1 MRVSA
6 YPAGWS
12 ASGAMRPLPEGAL
25 MSHLSSSHLD
35 PHYVD
40 RLLRHS
46 RGSELVAARVFPNAK
61 EVTESFAVRRAAMR
75 YAADFPPGDAS
86 VRLVSVGDGTTPR
99 TAAVFA
105 VDSGWDCHSV
115 DPRLRRTRG
124 EGLARLASHPRMVE
138 DVRFTGERI
147 VAVAVHA
154 HVSLRTIVSRLVA
167 RDLLLI
173 AMPCCVPVDLRDPP
187 IEVYDDPAVWSPLRT
202 IYVWRWTSTV
212 R

>member
-1 MRVSA
+1 MS
-6 YPAGWS
+6 YP
-12 ASGAMRPLPEGAL
+12 
-25 MSHLSSSHLD
+25 SSSHRD
-35 PHYVD
+35 PHYLD

-46 RGSELVAARVFPNAK
+46 RGAELVAARLFPNAK

-75 YAADFPPGDAS
+75 YAADFQPGDAA

-105 VDSGWDCHSV
+105 VDSGWDCHAV
-115 DPRLRRTRG
+115 DPRLRTTRHV
-124 EGLARLASHPRMVE
+124 ELARLTSHPVAVE
-138 DVRFTGERI
+138 DVRFASERI

-173 AMPCCVPVDLRDPP
+173 AMPCCVPVDLSEQP
-187 IEVYDDPAVWSPLRT
+187 IEVYDDPAVWSPRRT
-202 IYVWRWTSTV
+202 IHIWRWTKTDV
-212 R
+212 TRAPANELFALR